1 MQLRSIPS
9 EQKCELIWLETMP
22 QGEML
27 NFCKGKIVFISTE
40 LVPKFKLVGQRY
52 AHETSIL
59 CSNLYF
65 VYQGRLTGV
74 RVPAHGAEFF
84 NKKLR
89 QVYEKIQRQ

>member
-1 MQLRSIPS
+1 M
-9 EQKCELIWLETMP
+9 IWLERMP

-40 LVPKFKLVGQRY
+40 LSVTKFKLEGQRY
-52 AHETSIL
+52 AHETSTL

-74 RVPAHGAEFF
+74 RVPAHGADFPT
-84 NKKLR
+84 KLR
-89 QVYEKIQRQ
+89 KLMKKSKENELILTSNRGG